1 VVLCCAPQAM
11 TAVGLDFVQVM
22 DDLGVVGTADTLAL
36 ARGFVDWGVNGCP
49 ARPASLALGAVLFSV
64 RFSVLE
70 NAHSAVHDAFATAQI
85 IVRRPFF
92 GAPYFYP
99 WLFYPLATLALILWL
114 TSYPCLSA
122 QTSCS
127 RRTWWTARPASAGS
141 SPCGRWCSGSA
152 AGARSGRCCCG
163 AGK

>member
-1 VVLCCAPQAM
+1 M

-99 WLFYPLATLALILWL
+99 WLLYPLAN
-114 TSYPCLSA
+114 SCLSA
-122 QTSCS
+122 CL
-127 RRTWWTARPASAGS
+127 RRQAVPAAHG
-141 SPCGRWCSGSA
+141 GRRAPHLPGRKHA
-152 AGARSGRCCCG
+152 AGGAADPLPARG
-163 AGK
+163 AEDAVAELVSE